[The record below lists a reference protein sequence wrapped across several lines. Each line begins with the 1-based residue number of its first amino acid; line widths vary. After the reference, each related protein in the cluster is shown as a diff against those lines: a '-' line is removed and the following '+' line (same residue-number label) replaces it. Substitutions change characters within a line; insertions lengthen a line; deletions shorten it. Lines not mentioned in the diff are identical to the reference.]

1 MKGEPLM
8 YYTQLDNKILSFT
21 FCSKEPGSAVT
32 HLIGII
38 YSVLLTPVL
47 LIKAALGGADIS
59 VLIGCSVFM
68 LSMIMLYTAST
79 VYHSFNLS
87 PSANSVLKKIDHM
100 MIFVL
105 IAGSYTPICLTVLR
119 GGIGIPLLLAVWILA
134 LLGML
139 FKLCW
144 VNCPKWLSSVIYI
157 VLGWSC
163 VAAFP
168 ALYSGLAPAGFF
180 WLLGGGILY
189 TVGGVIYAMK
199 FRKLNELSRN
209 FGSHEIFHVF
219 VMLGN
224 LCQFFCIFKYC
235 L

>member
-1 MKGEPLM
+1 M
-8 YYTQLDNKILSFT
+8 YYTNIDNKTLSFT
-21 FCSKEPGSAVT
+21 FRPKDPGSAIT

-38 YSVLLTPVL
+38 YSIFLTPVL
-47 LIKAALGGADIS
+47 LIKAAINGADI
-59 VLIGCSVFM
+59 VTLISCSVFM

-87 PSANSVLKKIDHM
+87 NASNSILKKTDHM

-119 GGIGIPLLLAVWILA
+119 NGIGLILLLVVWIIA
-134 LLGML
+134 ILGML
-139 FKLCW
+139 FKLFW
-144 VNCPKWLSSVIYI
+144 VTCPKWLSSVIYI
-157 VLGWSC
+157 GLGWAC

-168 ALYSGLAPAGFF
+168 ALYKGLAPSGFG

-189 TVGGVIYAMK
+189 TIGGVIYAMK
-199 FRKLNELSRN
+199 FHKLNELSRN
-209 FGSHEIFHVF
+209 FGSHEIFHIF

-224 LCQFFCIFKYC
+224 LCQFFCIYKYC